1 LRVVPD
7 QKNGVHDGNKSL
19 SDLRKI
25 FGAVGKSIEKILKSL
40 EVLEVLIGLL
50 LGNLDLLLELAEGG
64 GIGALVLFKELE
76 NFLDAL

>member
-1 LRVVPD
+1 
-7 QKNGVHDGNKSL
+7 VHDGNKSV

-25 FGAVGKSIEKILKSL
+25 FGAVSKTIEQILKSL
-40 EVLEVLIGLL
+40 KVFKVLIGLL
-50 LGNLDLLLELAEGG
+50 LGNLDLLLELAERS

>member
-1 LRVVPD
+1 MVPD
-7 QKNGVHDGNKSL
+7 QKNGVHDGNKSV

-25 FGAVGKSIEKILKSL
+25 FGAVSKTIEQILKSL
-40 EVLEVLIGLL
+40 KVFKVLVGLL
-50 LGNLDLLLELAEGG
+50 LGNLDLLLELAEGS

>member
-1 LRVVPD
+1 MVPD
-7 QKNGVHDGNKSL
+7 QKNGVHDGNKSV

-25 FGAVGKSIEKILKSL
+25 FGAVSKTIEQILKSL
-40 EVLEVLIGLL
+40 KVFKVLVGLL
-50 LGNLDLLLELAEGG
+50 LGLAEGS